1 MDCRVLLALVCCG
14 MLSRGSAAL
23 DSDSPQ
29 RRLAQ
34 IEAMSE
40 TEKEELRV
48 KKERFDRLSK
58 EEQDRLRQLYRDIHQ
73 ETDAEKLQR
82 IMVRYGE
89 WLKSLPIDQRAEL
102 AGLAPQE
109 RLQRIKKILEMQ
121 ERQRFQELV
130 YRKLSPKDYEV
141 IKQWFGELVVRN
153 MKSLGSKLPPEV
165 LDEFARK
172 PDPVDALFEIV
183 RYRRDTL
190 KEANLRSFDIVEI
203 TDKDIAT
210 LSGQLSPEARK
221 TLEEA
226 ASNND
231 RLNAVKYWVFAATI
245 SRRFQRVSDEQLRRF
260 MAERVDKSTRD
271 WLENLPRDQML
282 NHLRRM
288 YYTDNFRGREGDN
301 GRRNFRGFG
310 GPGEGWPGWPWMGR
324 TGPQGPPDPSKP
336 PMPPPDMNGAPGFEP
351 PKDMGPPKD
360 FGPLQGFGPE
370 KEFGPP
376 RGTVPGQESGPRKDS
391 EPQGDAVPKK

>member
-58 EEQDRLRQLYRDIHQ
+58 EEQDRLRQLYRDIRQ

-271 WLENLPRDQML
+271 WLENLPREQML

-336 PMPPPDMNGAPGFEP
+336 PMPPPDMNGPPGFEP

-360 FGPLQGFGPE
+360 FGPPQGFGPE
-370 KEFGPP
+370 KELGPP
-376 RGTVPGQESGPRKDS
+376 GDTVPGQESGPRKDS

>member
-1 MDCRVLLALVCCG
+1 MDFRMLLALVCCG
-14 MLSRGSAAL
+14 MLSRSSAAI
-23 DSDSPQ
+23 DTDSPQ
-29 RRLAQ
+29 QRLAR
-34 IEAMSE
+34 IEAMSPA
-40 TEKEELRV
+40 EKEELRV
-48 KKERFDRLSK
+48 KRERFDRLSE
-58 EEQDRLRQLYRDIHQ
+58 EEQDRLRQLYRQIHK
-73 ETDAEKLQR
+73 ESDAEKLQR
-82 IMVRYGE
+82 IMIRYGE

-109 RLQRIKKILEMQ
+109 RLQRIKKTLEMQ

-153 MKSLGSKLPPEV
+153 LQSLGSKLPRDV
-165 LDEFARK
+165 LDELAKK
-172 PDPVDALFEIV
+172 PDPVDALFEIA

-190 KEANLRSFDIVEI
+190 KEANVRSLDIVDI

-226 ASNND
+226 ANNND
-231 RLNAVKYWVFAATI
+231 KLNAVKFWVFAATI
-245 SRRFQRVSDEQLRRF
+245 SRRFQRVSDEQLKRF
-260 MAERVDKSTRD
+260 MAERVDKNTRD

-288 YYTDNFRGREGDN
+288 YYADNFRGREGDG

-310 GPGEGWPGWPWMGR
+310 PGEGWPAWPWNGR
-324 TGPQGPPDPSKP
+324 PGPQGPPDPSKP
-336 PMPPPDMNGAPGFEP
+336 PMPPPDMNGPPGFEP
-351 PKDMGPPKD
+351 PGGMGPPKDDMGPPKD
-360 FGPLQGFGPE
+360 FGPPNDD
-370 KEFGPP
+370 GPP
-376 RGTVPGQESGPRKDS
+376 NVNGPKNDS
-391 EPQGDAVPKK
+391 EPKKKK